1 MILIFENVNDFYK
14 NYIEKISK
22 FKIIF
27 YNIFLVMEIITNKFY
42 ISNYYN
48 IIIKLLIYYQIII
61 IKLHMISIAK
71 NPFII
76 L

>member
-1 MILIFENVNDFYK
+1 MLMIFI
-14 NYIEKISK
+14 KIILRK
-22 FKIIF
+22 FLNLTFKIIF

>member
-1 MILIFENVNDFYK
+1 MLMIFI
-14 NYIEKISK
+14 KIILRK
-22 FKIIF
+22 FLNLMFKIIF

>member
-1 MILIFENVNDFYK
+1 MIFI
-14 NYIEKISK
+14 KIILRK
-22 FKIIF
+22 FLNLTFKIIF

>member
-1 MILIFENVNDFYK
+1 MIFI
-14 NYIEKISK
+14 KIILRK
-22 FKIIF
+22 FLNLTFKIIF

-42 ISNYYN
+42 ISNYNN

>member
-1 MILIFENVNDFYK
+1 MIFI
-14 NYIEKISK
+14 KIILRK
-22 FKIIF
+22 FLNLTFKIIF

-48 IIIKLLIYYQIII
+48 IIIKLLIYYQITI